1 MLISFGFMTPNA
13 NSFIFSSKK
22 KNEDVHINEIWSK
35 FNSGPHYELNKIVY
49 LDDKFS
55 KEKNIRDILIEY
67 LIKKL
72 NNDQISF

>member
-1 MLISFGFMTPNA
+1 M
-13 NSFIFSSKK
+13 K
-22 KNEDVHINEIWSK
+22 KNK
-35 FNSGPHYELNKIVY
+35 KIVY

-67 LIKKL
+67 LKKKI